1 MLELQKGGLEKAKL
15 FQFFKSQIEKLNN
28 QMVELEQQTEEWK
41 ENSEVRD
48 NYWTLYFQVRN

>member
-41 ENSEVRD
+41 ENSEVRA
-48 NYWTLYFQVRN
+48 NK

>member
-1 MLELQKGGLEKAKL
+1 MLELKKGGMEKEKS

-41 ENSEVRD
+41 ENSEVG
-48 NYWTLYFQVRN
+48 NNNWTLYF